1 LDKQRNHRRDN
12 LLNIQKTANIP
23 VKNLCGGKLSANLKG
38 KMAFCCVHVFKA
50 RKSGFLENQ
59 IFHIHLKPS
68 VNEKRVEGE
77 V

>member
-1 LDKQRNHRRDN
+1 

-23 VKNLCGGKLSANLKG
+23 VKNLCGGELSANLKA
-38 KMAFCCVHVFKA
+38 KTVFSCLPVFKA
-50 RKSGFLENQ
+50 RKSGFSENQ

-68 VNEKRVEGE
+68 VTKKTVEGE